1 MKAFVG
7 SLLLLVVVDTIS
19 ALSCRQQCK
28 DKPSPTLCVWKCRK
42 ARGNSFL
49 IILVFSFLN
58 ANQKS
63 MCPRVD
69 FHNETTKFACFF
81 RVFRRFIKNYVIMF
95 TNQRELSFN
104 IKIKTEYIFIARPN

>member
-42 ARGNSFL
+42 ARGRPNSFL
-49 IILVFSFLN
+49 TILLFSFLN

-69 FHNETTKFACFF
+69 FYNETTKFACCFC
-81 RVFRRFIKNYVIMF
+81 VIRRFIKKSVIMF
-95 TNQRELSFN
+95 TNQREKN
-104 IKIKTEYIFIARPN
+104 QQ

>member
-58 ANQKS
+58 ANQKP
-63 MCPRVD
+63 MCPRVY
-69 FHNETTKFACFF
+69 FYKENQFACFF
-81 RVFRRFIKNYVIMF
+81 RVFRRFIKTSVIMF
-95 TNQRELSFN
+95 TNQKELSFN
-104 IKIKTEYIFIARPN
+104 IKIKTEYIFIARLN